1 MSTSCGDWPQKHKS
15 TVAGCRFK
23 CRSASRR
30 NSNVLIPPTLS
41 SGPVRTLR
49 IALARR
55 RQRQYVHGGSI
66 VTDLVKE
73 SPRQGEWRREARGWQ
88 GRPIRIRKCQGCGV
102 VGGRCRRKERVP
114 GGSRQIRRRHDARCV
129 RKTEGSSRRHRIRG
143 SDAANAIKDR
153 FGEGVTYARESFSEA
168 ADALPP
174 KETMAKV
181 QSSLSDLLE
190 RQPLVLGAIGLAVGV
205 AVAGAFTA
213 SDLEN
218 EWVGEV
224 SDRVKEDL
232 KARAGAVSH
241 SVREASDTLKAEL
254 GDIGSEA
261 VDRLRET
268 GRNAMN
274 AARGKAS
281 A

>member
-1 MSTSCGDWPQKHKS
+1 MSNFLDNLKEAVRENPL
-15 TVAGCRFK
+15 
-23 CRSASRR
+23 SAA
-30 NSNVLIPPTLS
+30 LIGGGALWLLIGNERLKNAASSVTAATAPLADIGASPRS
-41 SGPVRTLR
+41 SGPKFTNSPPTAPAIDHGSLQHGAQTLR
-49 IALARR
+49 
-55 RQRQYVHGGSI
+55 
-66 VTDLVKE
+66 
-73 SPRQGEWRREARGWQ
+73 EAT
-88 GRPIRIRKCQGCGV
+88 
-102 VGGRCRRKERVP
+102 
-114 GGSRQIRRRHDARCV
+114 S
-129 RKTEGSSRRHRIRG
+129 
-143 SDAANAIKDR
+143 AASEAASGAAKAIKDQ
-153 FGEGVTYARESFSEA
+153 FGEGVTYARESFSKA
-168 ADALPP
+168 AEALPP
-174 KETMAKV
+174 KETIANV

-190 RQPLVLGAIGLAVGV
+190 RQPLVLGAIGLVVGV

-232 KARAGAVSH
+232 KARAGAVSQ
-241 SVREASDTLKAEL
+241 SAREASDTLKAEL

-261 VDRLRET
+261 ADRLHEA

>member
-1 MSTSCGDWPQKHKS
+1 
-15 TVAGCRFK
+15 
-23 CRSASRR
+23 
-30 NSNVLIPPTLS
+30 
-41 SGPVRTLR
+41 
-49 IALARR
+49 
-55 RQRQYVHGGSI
+55 
-66 VTDLVKE
+66 
-73 SPRQGEWRREARGWQ
+73 
-88 GRPIRIRKCQGCGV
+88 
-102 VGGRCRRKERVP
+102 
-114 GGSRQIRRRHDARCV
+114 
-129 RKTEGSSRRHRIRG
+129 
-143 SDAANAIKDR
+143 
-153 FGEGVTYARESFSEA
+153 
-168 ADALPP
+168 
-174 KETMAKV
+174 MAKV

>member
-1 MSTSCGDWPQKHKS
+1 MNDFLDNLKEAVRENPLSAALIGGGALWLLIGNERLRKAAASVSAATAP
-15 TVAGCRFK
+15 VADIGADL
-23 CRSASRR
+23 RSPKFT
-30 NSNVLIPPTLS
+30 NSPPTVPEIDHGSLQH
-41 SGPVRTLR
+41 GGHTLR
-49 IALARR
+49 
-55 RQRQYVHGGSI
+55 
-66 VTDLVKE
+66 
-73 SPRQGEWRREARGWQ
+73 EATSAASEAASG
-88 GRPIRIRKCQGCGV
+88 
-102 VGGRCRRKERVP
+102 
-114 GGSRQIRRRHDARCV
+114 
-129 RKTEGSSRRHRIRG
+129 
-143 SDAANAIKDR
+143 AANAIKDR
-153 FGEGVTYARESFSEA
+153 LGEGVTYARESFSKA
-168 ADALPP
+168 AEALPP

-190 RQPLVLGAIGLAVGV
+190 RQPLALGAIGLAVGV
-205 AVAGAFTA
+205 AVANAFTA

-261 VDRLRET
+261 VDRLHET

>member
-1 MSTSCGDWPQKHKS
+1 MSNFLDNLQEAVRENPLSAALIGGGALWLLIGNERLKNAAASTSAATAPLADIGANLWS
-15 TVAGCRFK
+15 
-23 CRSASRR
+23 SAPKFT
-30 NSNVLIPPTLS
+30 NSPPTAPEIDHGSL
-41 SGPVRTLR
+41 
-49 IALARR
+49 
-55 RQRQYVHGGSI
+55 QHGGHR
-66 VTDLVKE
+66 L
-73 SPRQGEWRREARGWQ
+73 REATSAASEAASG
-88 GRPIRIRKCQGCGV
+88 
-102 VGGRCRRKERVP
+102 
-114 GGSRQIRRRHDARCV
+114 
-129 RKTEGSSRRHRIRG
+129 
-143 SDAANAIKDR
+143 AANAIKDR
-153 FGEGVTYARESFSEA
+153 LGEGVTYAQESLSKA
-168 ADALPP
+168 AEALPP

-218 EWVGEV
+218 DWVGEV

-232 KARAGAVSH
+232 KARAGAVSQ
-241 SVREASDTLKAEL
+241 SAREASDTLKAEL

-261 VDRLRET
+261 VDRLHEA

>member
-1 MSTSCGDWPQKHKS
+1 MSNFLDNLTEAVRENPLSAALIGGGALWLLIGNERLKNAAASVSAATAPPLADIGANLRSSMPKLTSS
-15 TVAGCRFK
+15 
-23 CRSASRR
+23 
-30 NSNVLIPPTLS
+30 PPTAPEMDHGSLQHDS
-41 SGPVRTLR
+41 HTLR
-49 IALARR
+49 
-55 RQRQYVHGGSI
+55 
-66 VTDLVKE
+66 
-73 SPRQGEWRREARGWQ
+73 EATSAASEAASG
-88 GRPIRIRKCQGCGV
+88 
-102 VGGRCRRKERVP
+102 
-114 GGSRQIRRRHDARCV
+114 
-129 RKTEGSSRRHRIRG
+129 
-143 SDAANAIKDR
+143 AANAIKDR
-153 FGEGVTYARESFSEA
+153 FGEGVTYARESLSKA
-168 ADALPP
+168 AEALPP

-241 SVREASDTLKAEL
+241 SVREASDTLKAEV

-261 VDRLRET
+261 ADRLHEA